1 MELEYITEEE
11 SPWRPELCRI
21 WEQSVDLAA
30 QPDPFCCAP
39 VWQLSAHR
47 AFAPGRRVLAQHTED
62 SVLVLAEAF
71 LSSGQPLLTSLEA
84 HWLFGCPLLGPDA
97 IGLLA
102 EALAVMSHGY
112 GHLPALLLGG
122 IVPGSRR
129 ARELYACCE
138 SLFTIYLA
146 GECIQAG
153 ASLEGGLDGFLSR
166 RSANLRSKWR
176 KSFRRAAD
184 RGVTFERS
192 CPTDTAGADAVYARM
207 LAVEQR
213 SWKGVGHCGMTESPA
228 REFYADMIRRLAA
241 QGTARVM
248 FARHE
253 GQTSVSFS
261 AGCWG
266 HVTAGSNSAMMP
278 PGRIF
283 PSATFCRWSRYAGC
297 ARKGL
302 SATIWARPPGSP
314 WPTSCTGRK
323 RIRLRRRGFCSR
335 VRRVR
340 PRAWIFHGENT
351 DGVFLPERRGKGD
364 AASGIPL
371 FVMVGPWSPS
381 PTKRGAS
388 PEARTGLRCRA

>member
-1 MELEYITEEE
+1 MKRPVLPRIGRFAISCCHDGQGSRVLRGNEDRYCPEAQRTMELEYITEEE
-11 SPWRPELCRI
+11 APWRPDLCRV
-21 WEQSVDLAA
+21 WERSVDLAS

-39 VWQLSAHR
+39 IWQLSAHR
-47 AFAPGRRVLAQHTED
+47 AFAPGRRVLAQSTED
-62 SVLVLAEAF
+62 SALVLAEAF

-84 HWLFGCPLLGPDA
+84 HWLFGCPLQGPDA

-102 EALAVMSHGY
+102 EALAVMSHSY

-146 GECIQAG
+146 GECIQGG

-176 KSFRRAAD
+176 KSCRRAAD

-207 LAVEQR
+207 LAVERR

-228 REFYADMIRRLAA
+228 REFYADMIRRLAVR
-241 QGTARVM
+241 GTARVM

-253 GQTSVSFS
+253 DQDIGFIFGGMLGPCYRGQQFS
-261 AGCWG
+261 YDAAWKDLSIGNLLQVEQIRWLCEEG
-266 HVTAGSNSAMMP
+266 AVRYDMGTASGEPMAYKMHWTE
-278 PGRIF
+278 
-283 PSATFCRWSRYAGC
+283 AH
-297 ARKGL
+297 
-302 SATIWARPPGSP
+302 
-314 WPTSCTGRK
+314 PTSQTWF
-323 RIRLRRRGFCSR
+323 LQ
-335 VRRVR
+335 
-340 PRAWIFHGENT
+340 PR
-351 DGVFLPERRGKGD
+351 
-364 AASGIPL
+364 
-371 FVMVGPWSPS
+371 
-381 PTKRGAS
+381 
-388 PEARTGLRCRA
+388 

>member
-1 MELEYITEEE
+1 M
-11 SPWRPELCRI
+11 
-21 WEQSVDLAA
+21 
-30 QPDPFCCAP
+30 
-39 VWQLSAHR
+39 
-47 AFAPGRRVLAQHTED
+47 
-62 SVLVLAEAF
+62 
-71 LSSGQPLLTSLEA
+71 
-84 HWLFGCPLLGPDA
+84 
-97 IGLLA
+97 
-102 EALAVMSHGY
+102 
-112 GHLPALLLGG
+112 
-122 IVPGSRR
+122 PGSRR

-253 GQTSVSFS
+253 GQDIGFMFGGMLGPCYRGQQFS
-261 AGCWG
+261 YDAAWKDLSIGNLLQVEQIRWLCEEG
-266 HVTAGSNSAMMP
+266 AVRYDMGTASGEPMAYKLHWTE
-278 PGRIF
+278 
-283 PSATFCRWSRYAGC
+283 AH
-297 ARKGL
+297 
-302 SATIWARPPGSP
+302 
-314 WPTSCTGRK
+314 PTSQTWF
-323 RIRLRRRGFCSR
+323 LQ
-335 VRRVR
+335 
-340 PRAWIFHGENT
+340 PR
-351 DGVFLPERRGKGD
+351 
-364 AASGIPL
+364 
-371 FVMVGPWSPS
+371 
-381 PTKRGAS
+381 
-388 PEARTGLRCRA
+388 

>member
-1 MELEYITEEE
+1 MTDKAVAVLWGNEDRYCPEPQRMMELEYITEEE
-11 SPWRPELCRI
+11 APWRPDLCRV
-21 WEQSVDLAA
+21 WERSVDLAS

-39 VWQLSAHR
+39 IWQLSAHR
-47 AFAPGRRVLAQHTED
+47 AFAPGRRVLAQSTED
-62 SVLVLAEAF
+62 SALVLAEAF

-84 HWLFGCPLLGPDA
+84 HWLFGCPLQGPDA

-102 EALAVMSHGY
+102 EALAVMSHSY

-146 GECIQAG
+146 GECIQGG

-176 KSFRRAAD
+176 KSCRRAAD

-207 LAVEQR
+207 LAVERR

-228 REFYADMIRRLAA
+228 REFYADMIRRLVVR
-241 QGTARVM
+241 GTARVM

-253 GQTSVSFS
+253 DQDIGFIFGGMLGPCYRGQQFS
-261 AGCWG
+261 L
-266 HVTAGSNSAMMP
+266 MP

-283 PSATFCRWSRYAGC
+283 PSATFCRWSRSAGC
-297 ARKGL
+297 ARRAL
-302 SATIWARPPGSP
+302 SATIWERPPGSP
-314 WPTSCTGRK
+314 WPTRCTGRK
-323 RIRLRRRGFCSR
+323 RIRPRRRGFYSR
-335 VRRVR
+335 VRSLMRMR
-340 PRAWIFHGENT
+340 CSTR
-351 DGVFLPERRGKGD
+351 KG
-364 AASGIPL
+364 
-371 FVMVGPWSPS
+371 
-381 PTKRGAS
+381 
-388 PEARTGLRCRA
+388 

>member
-146 GECIQAG
+146 GECIQAEHRWKAG
-153 ASLEGGLDGFLSR
+153 
-166 RSANLRSKWR
+166 W
-176 KSFRRAAD
+176 
-184 RGVTFERS
+184 
-192 CPTDTAGADAVYARM
+192 TA
-207 LAVEQR
+207 
-213 SWKGVGHCGMTESPA
+213 
-228 REFYADMIRRLAA
+228 F
-241 QGTARVM
+241 
-248 FARHE
+248 
-253 GQTSVSFS
+253 
-261 AGCWG
+261 
-266 HVTAGSNSAMMP
+266 
-278 PGRIF
+278 
-283 PSATFCRWSRYAGC
+283 
-297 ARKGL
+297 
-302 SATIWARPPGSP
+302 
-314 WPTSCTGRK
+314 
-323 RIRLRRRGFCSR
+323 
-335 VRRVR
+335 
-340 PRAWIFHGENT
+340 
-351 DGVFLPERRGKGD
+351 
-364 AASGIPL
+364 
-371 FVMVGPWSPS
+371 
-381 PTKRGAS
+381 
-388 PEARTGLRCRA
+388 

>member
-84 HWLFGCPLLGPDA
+84 HGLFGCPLLGPDA

-153 ASLEGGLDGFLSR
+153 A
-166 RSANLRSKWR
+166 
-176 KSFRRAAD
+176 
-184 RGVTFERS
+184 
-192 CPTDTAGADAVYARM
+192 DAVYARM

-253 GQTSVSFS
+253 GQDIGFIFGGMLGPCYRGQQFS
-261 AGCWG
+261 YDAAWKDLSIGNLLQVEQIRWLCEEG
-266 HVTAGSNSAMMP
+266 AVRYDMGTASGEPMAYKLHWTE
-278 PGRIF
+278 
-283 PSATFCRWSRYAGC
+283 AH
-297 ARKGL
+297 
-302 SATIWARPPGSP
+302 
-314 WPTSCTGRK
+314 PTSQTWF
-323 RIRLRRRGFCSR
+323 LQ
-335 VRRVR
+335 
-340 PRAWIFHGENT
+340 PR
-351 DGVFLPERRGKGD
+351 
-364 AASGIPL
+364 
-371 FVMVGPWSPS
+371 
-381 PTKRGAS
+381 
-388 PEARTGLRCRA
+388 

>member
-1 MELEYITEEE
+1 MPGAAENGMELEYITEEE

-207 LAVEQR
+207 R
-213 SWKGVGHCGMTESPA
+213 
-228 REFYADMIRRLAA
+228 ADVL
-241 QGTARVM
+241 
-248 FARHE
+248 
-253 GQTSVSFS
+253 
-261 AGCWG
+261 
-266 HVTAGSNSAMMP
+266 
-278 PGRIF
+278 PGRTGNVF
-283 PSATFCRWSRYAGC
+283 QAGIYDPD
-297 ARKGL
+297 RKGRKDVL
-302 SATIWARPPGSP
+302 GFYRSLDQVANPRDYVWYRLGEWRPENASEYLWIGNGQLDKNGQ
-314 WPTSCTGRK
+314 PTTDSVFVDA
-323 RIRLRRRGFCSR
+323 IRFNE
-335 VRRVR
+335 V
-340 PRAWIFHGENT
+340 E
-351 DGVFLPERRGKGD
+351 
-364 AASGIPL
+364 
-371 FVMVGPWSPS
+371 
-381 PTKRGAS
+381 
-388 PEARTGLRCRA
+388 

>member
-11 SPWRPELCRI
+11 FPWRPELCRI

-166 RSANLRSKWR
+166 RSANLRSKWL

-253 GQTSVSFS
+253 GQDIGFIFGGMLGPCYRGQQFS
-261 AGCWG
+261 YDAAWKDLSIGNLLQVEQIRWLCEEG
-266 HVTAGSNSAMMP
+266 AVRYDMGTASGEPMAYKLHWTE
-278 PGRIF
+278 
-283 PSATFCRWSRYAGC
+283 AH
-297 ARKGL
+297 
-302 SATIWARPPGSP
+302 
-314 WPTSCTGRK
+314 PTSQTWF
-323 RIRLRRRGFCSR
+323 LQ
-335 VRRVR
+335 
-340 PRAWIFHGENT
+340 PR
-351 DGVFLPERRGKGD
+351 
-364 AASGIPL
+364 
-371 FVMVGPWSPS
+371 
-381 PTKRGAS
+381 
-388 PEARTGLRCRA
+388 